1 MNLTYNEAYS
11 KLSTL
16 VDEIEDDKI
25 QLDTLAE
32 KIKQAKELIDYCET
46 RLRVIDSD
54 VTTALKEPK
63 TKKKTK
69 E

>member
-46 RLRVIDSD
+46 QLRVIDSD
-54 VTTALKEPK
+54 VTAALKEPK
-63 TKKKTK
+63 NNKKTK

>member
-32 KIKQAKELIDYCET
+32 KIKQARELIDYCET
-46 RLRVIDSD
+46 RLRVIDHD
-54 VTTALKEPK
+54 VASALKDPK
-63 TKKKTK
+63 PRKKTK

>member
-46 RLRVIDSD
+46 QLRVIDRD
-54 VTTALKEPK
+54 VTAALKEPK
-63 TKKKTK
+63 NNKKTK